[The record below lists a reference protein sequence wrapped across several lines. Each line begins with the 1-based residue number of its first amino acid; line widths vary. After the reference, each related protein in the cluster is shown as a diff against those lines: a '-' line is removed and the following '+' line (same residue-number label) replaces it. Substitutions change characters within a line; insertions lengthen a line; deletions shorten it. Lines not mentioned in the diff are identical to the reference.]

1 MVIDYRIRMASR
13 GALFQPGQANML
25 LRRYADD
32 CERETAEYALNL
44 VQFHLASHL
53 KNPTGY
59 YQSQVDIRY
68 RGGDPEVN
76 DNRVI
81 YGPWLEGVGS
91 RNSPVTR
98 FKGYHVFR
106 TVAQI
111 VDRDAG
117 RIADRV
123 WSRYAGRF

>member
-1 MVIDYRIRMASR
+1 MIDYRIRMSGR
-13 GALFQPGQANML
+13 GALFDGRANML

-32 CERETAEYALNL
+32 VEKEVAEYALNL

-53 KNPTGY
+53 KHPTGY
-59 YQSQVDIRY
+59 YQSQVAIRY
-68 RGGDPEVN
+68 RGGDPMVT
-76 DNRVI
+76 DGGVI

-98 FKGYHVFR
+98 FKGYKTFR
-106 TVAQI
+106 TVAQV

-117 RIADRV
+117 RIADQV
-123 WSRYAGRF
+123 WRRYAGRF

>member
-1 MVIDYRIRMASR
+1 MIDYRIRFGHR
-13 GALFQPGQANML
+13 GALFDGSAPML

-32 CERETAEYALNL
+32 VEREVAEYGLNL
-44 VQFHLASHL
+44 VHFHLAANL
-53 KNPTGY
+53 KHPTGY
-59 YQSQVDIRY
+59 YQSHVQIRY
-68 RGGDPEVN
+68 EGGDPNISDGGV
-76 DNRVI
+76 V

-98 FKGYHVFR
+98 FKGYRVFR
-106 TVAQI
+106 TVGQI

-123 WSRYAGRF
+123 WDRYVGRF